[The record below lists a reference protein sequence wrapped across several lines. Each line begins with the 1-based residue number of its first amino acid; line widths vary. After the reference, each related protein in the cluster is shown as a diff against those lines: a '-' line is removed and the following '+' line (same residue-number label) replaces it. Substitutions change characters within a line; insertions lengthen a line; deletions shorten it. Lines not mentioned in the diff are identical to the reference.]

1 MSIPYESRGRAA
13 QKARTRATLVE
24 AARELLRIGKMPTV
38 EEVADAAS
46 ISRPTAYRYFANQ
59 KALLVA
65 IQPNVAHA
73 SLLGASPPA
82 DLERR
87 LHKVAVSITQMV
99 LDEEPALRAMLRL
112 ALSDGSPRPTDLP
125 LRRGRRIAWIEDAL
139 EPLRGTL
146 NARDFRRLVLAIGMT
161 LGIEALVWLTDVAG
175 LSHDEAVETMRWSAR
190 KLLNS
195 ML

>member
-1 MSIPYESRGRAA
+1 MSIPYESRGRAG
-13 QKARTRATLVE
+13 QKARTRATLVA
-24 AARELLRIGKMPTV
+24 AARELLRLGKMPTI
-38 EEVADAAS
+38 EEVADAAA

-65 IQPNVAHA
+65 IQPNVAHV
-73 SLLGASPPA
+73 SLLGTSPPA

-87 LHKVAVSITQMV
+87 LNKVAVSITQMV

-112 ALSDGSPRPTDLP
+112 ALNDDMSQPTDLP

-146 NARDFRRLVLAIGMT
+146 NPQEFRKLVLAIGMT

-175 LSHDEAVETMRWSAR
+175 LSHEEAVKTMRWSAR